1 MNALNGWDAREYTP
15 TAREPSPCRGTWQWV
30 RGVRLD
36 HDSMHQLPA
45 SSSDELVGQVEP
57 RRVQVEAALGVPAG
71 RITHH
76 LDRIDHRHRLALQ
89 QGDQLGNRGNAN
101 TSRRTKINSFNPP
114 STPVCTAYATP
125 PFLPLFHHQ
134 SSWPALDH
142 MAVFTSIGGS
152 TSRRSAS
159 VICSKSPFLR
169 SMLIRT

>member
-76 LDRIDHRHRLALQ
+76 LDRIDHRHRRTLQ

-125 PFLPLFHHQ
+125 PI
-134 SSWPALDH
+134 PA
-142 MAVFTSIGGS
+142 VPPPTN
-152 TSRRSAS
+152 
-159 VICSKSPFLR
+159 
-169 SMLIRT
+169 RTGQL